1 MLDVQLG
8 IVTPLQR
15 YEALKNYLAALN
27 IRDYGRFIQKPVNQE
42 RTYSPEEIT
51 NKILAGYPL
60 QFSPMDDL
68 QGFIAYAQY
77 IIDNDEILGQF
88 NQQQAIMLAS
98 KQQEAAQLMQALEA
112 QQSQNAVANQMQVNS
127 QQSMNQTPVGNASVT
142 PPEQPQ

>member
-1 MLDVQLG
+1 M
-8 IVTPLQR
+8 
-15 YEALKNYLAALN
+15 
-27 IRDYGRFIQKPVNQE
+27 NQQ
-42 RTYSPEEIT
+42 RTYSPEEMA